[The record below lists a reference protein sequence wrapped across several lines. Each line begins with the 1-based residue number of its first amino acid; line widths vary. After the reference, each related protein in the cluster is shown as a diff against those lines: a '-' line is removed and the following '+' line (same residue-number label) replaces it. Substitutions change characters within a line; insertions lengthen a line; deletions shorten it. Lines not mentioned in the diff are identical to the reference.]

1 MFENKEVIK
10 ILSVDGG
17 GIRGM
22 IPAVLLSEIEK
33 QTGKSISDCFD
44 FMAGTSTG
52 GLLTLFLNLKNHG
65 PATDLIGLYEQ
76 GGGVIFHK
84 KVDVK
89 EIGVKDFFRHFRK
102 NVKTIA
108 NGPKYNVDGINVVL
122 NKYVGDSTLE
132 DTIKPCL
139 ITSYETESRTAT
151 FFTNYQDK
159 FKNLKI
165 KDIARATSAAPTY
178 FEPIKILDRGTFI
191 DGGMGANNPAMCAYV
206 EVLKLLRAQGVNPMH
221 KKIVVVS
228 IGTGLTKES
237 YEYNEMKDWN
247 ALNWLMGPLLSTFF
261 DANSSTVEYQL
272 QQLLPPEDYFRF
284 QLAFPD
290 EKGIADMDNAE
301 PKNIKRLKELA
312 FEAVNNEWKDDI
324 NQLCE
329 LLKTQA
335 PV

>member
-65 PATDLIGLYEQ
+65 PASDLIGLYEQ

-191 DGGMGANNPAMCAYV
+191 DGGMG
-206 EVLKLLRAQGVNPMH
+206 
-221 KKIVVVS
+221 
-228 IGTGLTKES
+228 
-237 YEYNEMKDWN
+237 
-247 ALNWLMGPLLSTFF
+247 